1 MKPQLK
7 NLNTEVVLKKNEF
20 EEACKI
26 EPIRSYK
33 LQYVL
38 IMLILLSTLFLSSCT
53 SLELG
58 VHYSKMAYNKCSD
71 LDNWQCLWYDY

>member
-1 MKPQLK
+1 MTKDWK
-7 NLNTEVVLKKNEF
+7 EF

-38 IMLILLSTLFLSSCT
+38 IGFTLLCILFLSSCT
-53 SLELG
+53 TLEVG
-58 VHYSKMAYNKCSD
+58 VHLS
-71 LDNWQCLWYDY
+71 LIHI

>member
-1 MKPQLK
+1 MKEDWK
-7 NLNTEVVLKKNEF
+7 EF

-38 IMLILLSTLFLSSCT
+38 IGFTLLCILFLSSCT
-53 SLELG
+53 SLEVG
-58 VHYSKMAYNKCSD
+58 VHYGKIAYNKCAD
-71 LDNWQCLWYDY
+71 LDNWQCLWYDE

>member
-1 MKPQLK
+1 MTKDWK
-7 NLNTEVVLKKNEF
+7 EF

-38 IMLILLSTLFLSSCT
+38 IGFIFMYSFYQVALHLKLVCIMAKLHIISVQTLTTGNVC
-53 SLELG
+53 G
-58 VHYSKMAYNKCSD
+58 MMIKIK
-71 LDNWQCLWYDY
+71 

>member
-1 MKPQLK
+1 MTKDWK
-7 NLNTEVVLKKNEF
+7 EF

-38 IMLILLSTLFLSSCT
+38 IGFILLCILFLSSCT
-53 SLELG
+53 SLEVG
-58 VHYSKMAYNKCSD
+58 VHYSKMAYNKCYA
-71 LDNWQCLWYDY
+71 LDNWQCLWYDE